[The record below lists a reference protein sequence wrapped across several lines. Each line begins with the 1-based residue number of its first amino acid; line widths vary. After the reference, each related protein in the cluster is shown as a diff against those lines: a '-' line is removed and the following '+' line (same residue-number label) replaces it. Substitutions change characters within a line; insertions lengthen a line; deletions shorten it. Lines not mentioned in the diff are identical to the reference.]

1 MGKIKNIKK
10 LYFEYQKF
18 YKDFYGIDRDIY
30 SFRSPIEQILKTEK
44 YIPSFDSKILE
55 YGCGS
60 GFNIE
65 YLYGQGYQN
74 ILGVEQ
80 NSDIFNDYIKSKNK
94 ILIKN
99 QNFINSNIYKEEEFN
114 FIFTRAVLQQKV
126 GIGKINGDFNTD
138 EEVIKILK
146 NFNRILDPEG
156 ILILNEGKG
165 TRNWKDIFNKSN
177 FRLDENENDFFKL
190 VMWPIY
196 IFI

>member
-1 MGKIKNIKK
+1 MGEIKNIKK

-44 YIPSFDSKILE
+44 YIPSLDSKILE

-65 YLYGQGYQN
+65 YLYGQKYKN
-74 ILGVEQ
+74 VLGIEQ
-80 NSDIFNDYIKSKNK
+80 NPDIFFDYIKSKNK

-99 QNFINSNIYKEEEFN
+99 QNFINPNIYREEEFD
-114 FIFTRAVLQQKV
+114 FIFTREVLQQKV

-146 NFNRILDPEG
+146 NFNRILNPKG

-165 TRNWKDIFNKSN
+165 TRDWKDIFNKSN

-190 VMWPIY
+190 VKI
-196 IFI
+196 

>member
-1 MGKIKNIKK
+1 MGEIKNIKK

-44 YIPSFDSKILE
+44 YIPSLDSKILE
-55 YGCGS
+55 YGF

-65 YLYGQGYQN
+65 YLYGQGYKN
-74 ILGVEQ
+74 VLGIEQ
-80 NSDIFNDYIKSKNK
+80 NPDIFNDYIKSKNK

-99 QNFINSNIYKEEEFN
+99 QNFINSNIYREEEFD

-146 NFNRILDPEG
+146 NFNRILNPKG

-165 TRNWKDIFNKSN
+165 TRDWKDIFNKSN

-190 VMWPIY
+190 VKI
-196 IFI
+196 

>member
-1 MGKIKNIKK
+1 MGEIKNIKK

-44 YIPSFDSKILE
+44 YIPSLDSKILE

-65 YLYGQGYQN
+65 YLYGQGYKN
-74 ILGVEQ
+74 VLGIEQ
-80 NSDIFNDYIKSKNK
+80 NPDIFNDYIKSKNK

-99 QNFINSNIYKEEEFN
+99 QNFINSNIYREEEFD

-146 NFNRILDPEG
+146 NFNRILNPKG
-156 ILILNEGKG
+156 ILILNEVKG
-165 TRNWKDIFNKSN
+165 TRDWKDIFNKSN

-190 VMWPIY
+190 VKI
-196 IFI
+196 

>member
-1 MGKIKNIKK
+1 MGEIKNIKK

-44 YIPSFDSKILE
+44 YIPSLDSKILE

-65 YLYGQGYQN
+65 YLYGQGYKN
-74 ILGVEQ
+74 VLGIEQ
-80 NSDIFNDYIKSKNK
+80 NPDIFNDYIKSKNK

-99 QNFINSNIYKEEEFN
+99 QNFINSNIYREEEFD

-146 NFNRILDPEG
+146 NFNRILNPKG

-165 TRNWKDIFNKSN
+165 TRDWKDIFNKSN

-190 VMWPIY
+190 VKI
-196 IFI
+196 

>member
-80 NSDIFNDYIKSKNK
+80 NPDIFNDYIKSKNK

-146 NFNRILDPEG
+146 NFNRILNPKG

-190 VMWPIY
+190 VKI
-196 IFI
+196 

>member
-1 MGKIKNIKK
+1 MGGIKNIKK
-10 LYFEYQKF
+10 LYFKYQKF

-44 YIPSFDSKILE
+44 YIPSLDSKILE

-65 YLYGQGYQN
+65 YLYDQGYKN
-74 ILGVEQ
+74 VLGIEQ
-80 NSDIFNDYIKSKNK
+80 NPDIFNDYIKSKNK

-99 QNFINSNIYKEEEFN
+99 QNFINSNIYREEEFD

-146 NFNRILDPEG
+146 NFNQILNPEG

-165 TRNWKDIFNKSN
+165 TRDWKDIFNKSN

-190 VMWPIY
+190 VKI
-196 IFI
+196 

>member
-44 YIPSFDSKILE
+44 YIPAFDSKILE

-60 GFNIE
+60 GFNIG
-65 YLYGQGYQN
+65 YLYDQGYQN
-74 ILGVEQ
+74 ILGIEQ
-80 NSDIFNDYIKSKNK
+80 NPDIFNDYVKSKNK

-99 QNFINSNIYKEEEFN
+99 QNFINSNIYKEEEFD

-146 NFNRILDPEG
+146 NFNRILNPEG
-156 ILILNEGKG
+156 ILILNGGKG
-165 TRNWKDIFNKSN
+165 TRDWKGIFNKSN
-177 FRLDENENDFFKL
+177 FILDENENDFFKL
-190 VMWPIY
+190 VKI
-196 IFI
+196 

>member
-146 NFNRILDPEG
+146 NFNRILNPEG

-190 VMWPIY
+190 VKI
-196 IFI
+196 